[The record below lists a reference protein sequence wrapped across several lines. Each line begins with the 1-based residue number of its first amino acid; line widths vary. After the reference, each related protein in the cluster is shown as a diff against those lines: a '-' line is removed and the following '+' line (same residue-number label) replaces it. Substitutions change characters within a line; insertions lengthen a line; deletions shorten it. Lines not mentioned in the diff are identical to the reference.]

1 MKMKRYIILFAI
13 LIGLVLINIS
23 GCTRNNSLNKEKYMG
38 SLADMSGY
46 ISIDDDRRFYKIS
59 TAELLSL
66 FRRNESGVV
75 MISKEDCVY
84 CQNAMHILND
94 AAKDSD
100 SYIYYVDCNDP
111 MPESTEKEERKQV
124 FEDLCVFIDQ
134 ALKTDEKGEK
144 SLYVP
149 LLIKV
154 KNGKMTDYHF
164 SLVSSF
170 SVDKSL
176 KLNDTE
182 EKELYEIY
190 RRMIEE

>member
-1 MKMKRYIILFAI
+1 MRGLSPYPAAHAKIQNPEGEVLDLKIFA
-13 LIGLVLINIS
+13 
-23 GCTRNNSLNKEKYMG
+23 T
-38 SLADMSGY
+38 
-46 ISIDDDRRFYKIS
+46 
-59 TAELLSL
+59 EL
-66 FRRNESGVV
+66 
-75 MISKEDCVY
+75 
-84 CQNAMHILND
+84 
-94 AAKDSD
+94 
-100 SYIYYVDCNDP
+100 
-111 MPESTEKEERKQV
+111 
-124 FEDLCVFIDQ
+124 